1 MAWRRRIIRYTS
13 RRSVLVLQHASYFL
27 SIKKIH
33 WAFLGLSGSSFEEKA
48 GHVGKFY
55 ILKRLCASQLFED
68 HLRSARQNQYSGV
81 SIMGGARLNWAAI
94 RSRSKAVQPLFER
107 APVQKHWF
115 LNYKLRVKTKMEAAG
130 GNPHSSET
138 KSQAA
143 TPCWNCRVRDLL
155 LGITAYLCGFPT
167 KDPQIFHLGF
177 KSRRPPRQ
185 ENGLSREFRNSLKL
199 CEWRDFYAYIKFGA
213 RCPSWEESLW

>member
-1 MAWRRRIIRYTS
+1 MQAI
-13 RRSVLVLQHASYFL
+13 SYRL
-27 SIKKIH
+27 KKIH
-33 WAFLGLSGSSFEEKA
+33 RAFLGLSGSSYEEIA

-68 HLRSARQNQYSGV
+68 HLRSARQNQYTEV

-155 LGITAYLCGFPT
+155 LGITAILCGFPT
-167 KDPQIFHLGF
+167 KDPQTFNFGF
-177 KSRRPPRQ
+177 KSRGPPRK
-185 ENGLSREFRNSLKL
+185 EGGLIREFWNSLKL
-199 CEWRDFYAYIKFGA
+199 C
-213 RCPSWEESLW
+213 